1 MHDSCTENCRP
12 DFATPSCKPCRAV
25 LEECFVGLSFGFG
38 PRCHSKLQRTFV
50 IGLGKLPP
58 TLEGSYWE
66 IYNTI
71 LESGRRASKLAICT
85 FQWLLYGQKVITA
98 DNFVA
103 IASASLRIE
112 EPDGETRRSDS
123 LEAITTGEILDV
135 CANLVVLRNGV
146 FVLAHLSVR
155 EFLEGLTA
163 RSVDTMIAARG
174 NDAIAA
180 ACLQLFL
187 TGTEAAYDELQEP
200 AVADSPRD
208 TRNTQS
214 PIEEVMDSPTGTKVP
229 QSDDAAESTTA
240 EPALKKD
247 GNDSIDDS
255 STPGAED
262 YQSKATVKAK
272 PPEHKPI
279 HVKIATKMINSDDP
293 HALTYSCV
301 YWTQHVQASKELRT
315 KHPLTVLL
323 TEFLVNAKDSKK
335 ATISFQAWHA
345 LATVSNDPSK

>member
-1 MHDSCTENCRP
+1 
-12 DFATPSCKPCRAV
+12 
-25 LEECFVGLSFGFG
+25 
-38 PRCHSKLQRTFV
+38 
-50 IGLGKLPP
+50 
-58 TLEGSYWE
+58 
-66 IYNTI
+66 
-71 LESGRRASKLAICT
+71 
-85 FQWLLYGQKVITA
+85 
-98 DNFVA
+98 
-103 IASASLRIE
+103 
-112 EPDGETRRSDS
+112 
-123 LEAITTGEILDV
+123 
-135 CANLVVLRNGV
+135 
-146 FVLAHLSVR
+146 
-155 EFLEGLTA
+155 
-163 RSVDTMIAARG
+163 MIAARG